1 MWKRKALPCW
11 PRKFCSL
18 GVSWGRERERGGGGE
33 GLGEQERGRREAY
46 AADDVVVVGEMGLAV
61 PAAVDLATGEVGV
74 VGESHGCG
82 WVVD

>member
-1 MWKRKALPCW
+1 MVLA
-11 PRKFCSL
+11 
-18 GVSWGRERERGGGGE
+18 GVSRERGGDGLDEGE
-33 GLGEQERGRREAY
+33 AGERQAY
-46 AADDVVVVGEMGLAV
+46 AANDVVVVGEMGLAV